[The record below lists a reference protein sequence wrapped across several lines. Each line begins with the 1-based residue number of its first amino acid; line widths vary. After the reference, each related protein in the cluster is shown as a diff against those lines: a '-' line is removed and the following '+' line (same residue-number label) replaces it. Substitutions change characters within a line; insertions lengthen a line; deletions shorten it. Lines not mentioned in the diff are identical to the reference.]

1 MLTRK
6 DSTPGLQRGFQAP
19 LPDRRV
25 QELTKMANQWFRVWH
40 DMPNDPKWRTIA
52 RHSKQP
58 ISLVI
63 STYLHV
69 LSCASNAT
77 ERGRTQG
84 LSTEDVASALDVDI
98 DQIEAVL
105 TAMQGRVL
113 DGDKVSGWEKRQPV
127 REDDSAAR
135 SKAWRELKK
144 AEQEAER
151 SRTQPNA
158 EKRPDT
164 DTYKEEPPTPLSTVV
179 DAGPKADAKPK
190 RQASQFDRF
199 WSAWPKSPRKVG
211 KAACEAKW
219 KRVGLDHQSDAI
231 VAHVEAMAAS
241 QQWREG
247 FEPSPQTYLNQR
259 RWEDGVPADRP
270 APQPGQAAHG
280 ADWWESAAGIE
291 EEGERR
297 QVARKSGEDFFRFK
311 VRVFKAAGQ
320 GKWRDMMLADLLRT
334 KSQAYASV
342 FEYFNGTPPMEGI

>member
-1 MLTRK
+1 
-6 DSTPGLQRGFQAP
+6 
-19 LPDRRV
+19 
-25 QELTKMANQWFRVWH
+25 MANSWFRVWH
-40 DMPNDPKWRTIA
+40 DMPNDPKWRTIS
-52 RHSKQP
+52 RISKQP

-69 LSCASNAT
+69 LANASANAT
-77 ERGRTQG
+77 ERGRTHG
-84 LSTEDVASALDVDI
+84 FEVEDIASALDVDAEVI
-98 DQIEAVL
+98 HSVME
-105 TAMQGRVL
+105 AMQGRVM
-113 DGDKVSGWEKRQPV
+113 DGDKVSGWEKRQPL
-127 REDDSAAR
+127 REDNS
-135 SKAWRELKK
+135 
-144 AEQEAER
+144 AER
-151 SRTQPNA
+151 SRAWRQAQREKEESERTRTQPNA

-164 DTYKEEPPTPLSTVV
+164 DTDTYKEEPPTPLAADV
-179 DAGPKADAKPK
+179 AGITQKAVAKAK
-190 RQASQFDRF
+190 RQGSQFERF
-199 WSAWPKSPRKVG
+199 WAAWPKSPRKVG

-219 KRVGLDHQSDAI
+219 KRVGLDDQADAI
-231 VAHVEAMAAS
+231 VAHVEAMAGS

-270 APQPGQAAHG
+270 APQPGQQHG

-320 GKWRDMMLADLLRT
+320 GKWRDIMLADLLRT

-342 FEYFNGTPPMEGI
+342 FEYFNGTPPMEGV